1 LPAAVILVLFAF
13 VFYTTAV
20 FSEMISKGLSRAIIA
35 IFALGFLFDLIGTVA
50 MFMSPGMIFA
60 NIHTFFGSLALLIMT
75 VHFIW
80 AIQAFK
86 KRSRAAGLFRKYS
99 VYAWTIWFFALC
111 TGIPKY

>member
-1 LPAAVILVLFAF
+1 MPAAVILVLSAF

-20 FSEMISKGLSRAIIA
+20 FSEKISQELSRAIIA
-35 IFALGFLFDLIGTVA
+35 IFALGFLFDLAGTAA
-50 MFMSPGMIFA
+50 MLMLPGRIIA
-60 NIHTFFGSLALLIMT
+60 NIHAFFGCLALLIMT

-80 AIQAFK
+80 AIRALK

-99 VYAWTIWFFALC
+99 VYAWTIWLFAFC